1 MPSPCEG
8 VLRDKRKVART
19 TVAQRRENGLKTE
32 LHQETSTPVE
42 RAPRVVLTLL
52 IAGLGGLLFQIL
64 GVPAPWL
71 SGPATLVAILVVTG
85 FRIDIPTFL
94 RHAALMFLGVLM
106 GSSVTPETFGQ
117 LARSPLT
124 VAGLLICIVV
134 IIAAIQAYL
143 RLVHRY
149 DPVTAQL
156 SAVPGALPFVLAMAE
171 ESGADVRRVA
181 IIQMIRLVALLVF
194 LPSVFALFGYV
205 GDVAESPVA
214 KRPLIYW
221 DVAVLVVAAVAGAV
235 LLEWL
240 RMPAGV
246 MFGSMIAGALLFAT
260 GAVTTSLPEW
270 MMLPGFAVI
279 GATVGANFQD
289 TDRRLLLTTLAAGIG
304 SVFVGATASMLT
316 ALPFSYLTGLPLAQ
330 LWLAYAPGGVDAM
343 AVLALAIGLEPAF
356 VATHHLARFFALAVC
371 LPIWLRPRIK
381 AERSKSG

>member
-1 MPSPCEG
+1 MQLNWEP
-8 VLRDKRKVART
+8 A
-19 TVAQRRENGLKTE
+19 GLA
-32 LHQETSTPVE
+32 E
-42 RAPRVVLTLL
+42 RAPRVVLTVA
-52 IAGLGGLLFQIL
+52 IAGLGGLLFQTL
-64 GVPAPWL
+64 GLPAPWL

-85 FRIDIPTFL
+85 FRIDIPAFL

-106 GSSVTPETFGQ
+106 GSSVTPDTLGQ

-124 VAGLLICIVV
+124 LAGLLICVVV
-134 IIAAIQAYL
+134 IIAAVQAYL

-149 DPVTAQL
+149 DAVTAQL
-156 SAVPGALPFVLAMAE
+156 SAVPGALPFALAMAE

-205 GDVAESPVA
+205 GDVADSPVA
-214 KRPLIYW
+214 TRSLIYW
-221 DVAVLVVAAVAGAV
+221 DVATLVVAAVAGAL
-235 LLEWL
+235 LLEWF

-260 GAVTTSLPEW
+260 GAVTTGLPEW

-279 GATVGANFQD
+279 GATVGANFQG
-289 TDRRLLLTTLAAGIG
+289 TDRRLFLGTVAAGIG
-304 SVFVGATASMLT
+304 SVFIGSLAAMLT

-356 VATHHLARFFALAVC
+356 VAMHHLTRFFALGVF
-371 LPIWLRPRIK
+371 LPLWLRPRIRAK
-381 AERSKSG
+381 RAKTG